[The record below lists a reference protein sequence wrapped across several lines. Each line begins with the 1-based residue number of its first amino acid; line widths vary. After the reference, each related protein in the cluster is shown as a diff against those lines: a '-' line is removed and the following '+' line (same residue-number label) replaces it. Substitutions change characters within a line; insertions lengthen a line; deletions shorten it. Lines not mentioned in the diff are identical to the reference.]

1 MKINT
6 IVEFDDKNV
15 SLTDFN
21 SKLKAYLK
29 ENKITQ
35 KEIIGV
41 YAYVKPEAVYVVLE
55 NYLGDMINITFPNE

>member
-6 IVEFDDKNV
+6 TVEFDNKKV
-15 SLTDFN
+15 SLTDFEN
-21 SKLKAYLK
+21 KLKAYLK

-41 YAYVKPEAVYVVLE
+41 HAYVKPKAIYVVLE